1 MKAYQFLDAQ
11 KLLIKPFD
19 RLNFTLL
26 YIGVSVLSGELIE
39 RCLSMHPIDDIGMTD
54 SLEYKLVRGLLLGGL
69 LGFSQWLAI
78 RKYIPDPQ
86 WILATVTYSSLAA
99 LAGVFWR
106 SQFNWSGS
114 MATGSASLT
123 ALLWL
128 TSYSGSILIAF
139 IYGYAQHYV
148 ISPYIRKFRW
158 WLWVTLISVGFQVMG
173 IFLVMFA
180 YAYLPTLQINY
191 KILFSAGIA
200 AIQAIAFCCLY
211 RKSSLNESENPTL
224 DPAFNLAAA
233 PDMSDFWKIRRVQQD
248 IERKILKVWA
258 TDLNGNHDLTYSIGV
273 SSVGIIVACV
283 PQSQR
288 AIDRITETPLSTLIE
303 NSEHSLNQPIA
314 KFNLT
319 FSPPGIAK
327 LESWRGIPRRML
339 SLALAVGIL
348 VVSLLIPRLGIS

>member
-1 MKAYQFLDAQ
+1 M
-11 KLLIKPFD
+11 P
-19 RLNFTLL
+19 
-26 YIGVSVLSGELIE
+26 
-39 RCLSMHPIDDIGMTD
+39 PIDDVGMTN
-54 SLEYKLVRGLLLGGL
+54 SLEYELAKGFLLGGL
-69 LGFSQWLAI
+69 LGFSQWLVI
-78 RKYIPDPQ
+78 RKYIPDLQ

-106 SQFNWSGS
+106 SQFNGLGSS

-139 IYGYAQHYV
+139 IYCYAQHYV
-148 ISPYIRKFRW
+148 ISHDIRRFRW

-224 DPAFNLAAA
+224 HPAFNLAAA
-233 PDMSDFWKIRRVQQD
+233 PDTSDFCKIRRVQQD
-248 IERKILKVWA
+248 IERKILDVWA
-258 TDLNGNHDLTYSIGV
+258 TDLNGNYDLTYSIGV

-283 PQSQR
+283 PQIQR
-288 AIDRITETPLSTLIE
+288 VIDRITETPLSTLIE
-303 NSEHSLNQPIA
+303 DSEHLLNQPIA
-314 KFNLT
+314 KFTLT
-319 FSPPGIAK
+319 FSPHGIAK
-327 LESWRGIPRRML
+327 LKSWRGVPRRLL

-348 VVSLLIPRLGIS
+348 AVSLLVPRLGIS

>member
-1 MKAYQFLDAQ
+1 MALRSATPT
-11 KLLIKPFD
+11 I
-19 RLNFTLL
+19 
-26 YIGVSVLSGELIE
+26 VL
-39 RCLSMHPIDDIGMTD
+39 PI
-54 SLEYKLVRGLLLGGL
+54 
-69 LGFSQWLAI
+69 A
-78 RKYIPDPQ
+78 
-86 WILATVTYSSLAA
+86 AYSSL
-99 LAGVFWR
+99 
-106 SQFNWSGS
+106 
-114 MATGSASLT
+114 
-123 ALLWL
+123 
-128 TSYSGSILIAF
+128 ILSAF
-139 IYGYAQHYV
+139 ICGYAQHYV
-148 ISPYIRKFRW
+148 ISPYIRRFRW

-224 DPAFNLAAA
+224 HPAFNLAAA

-303 NSEHSLNQPIA
+303 DSEHSLNQPIA

-339 SLALAVGIL
+339 TLALAVGIL
-348 VVSLLIPRLGIS
+348 AVSLLVPRLGIS